1 MIQSLWTLCHK
12 LQEELAMKRKKVIM
26 LLLTAALV
34 CQPVNVFAGA
44 APDGKT
50 DASQTAAAQ
59 NGAWEAWTEEWETIK
74 NDWTK
79 VSMSPGSDETK
90 MNFAWYSKEGEE
102 TGLVYGTAS
111 DLSDGV
117 SAEITQSPAQEGYLS
132 NKVTLEGLKPGTTYY
147 YQVSGKETASF
158 TTDDDT
164 SDFSF
169 IFVGDP
175 QIGSSNEEKAKT
187 PEDIQ
192 KPTFL
197 TAQSEAVRND
207 TFNWN
212 YTLNRAYAKTG
223 NTANFILSS
232 GDQIQ
237 TNAEK
242 VQDGTISETEY
253 AGYLSPDLMKKVPV
267 ATTVGNHDA
276 DNANYTYHFNPANM
290 SELGDNGYVGGD
302 YYFTYGDALFIILNT
317 QDTNVSEH
325 KQFIEET
332 VNANKDCKWR
342 IVTLHQDIYGS
353 AEHSNEPEIT
363 NLRYSLVP
371 IFEENDVDIVLT
383 GHDHAYS
390 RTKILKGG
398 HSTTGFEYTDDEFD
412 EQLDKDIDVGDS
424 TETIYEAP
432 ANISDDTTDPDEQR
446 YLEYLYSVM
455 DDDAVQELTENQ
467 DTAINPDGIMYLTA
481 GSSSGSKYYDLVPRQ
496 QTYIAS
502 RWQQDVPTYSV
513 IDVTENSLTLNTYRT
528 DTDEPIDTQFT
539 IVKSA
544 DHSQLTDLIS
554 QAESLSAN
562 DYTEDSYNVMAQALE
577 AAKEVNEDAQA
588 TESELTNAYTALK
601 SAMDALV
608 KVQAPSDKPSG
619 GQDENQGGNPSG
631 GSQNDTSDPSGSGQN
646 TGNTSSGNTQN
657 TPTKADGVNDKDSLN
672 KASSGKTVKT
682 GDDANIVIPGIAL
695 AAAAIA
701 GGVTIY
707 IRRKRV

>member
-1 MIQSLWTLCHK
+1 MKWKKAAMLV
-12 LQEELAMKRKKVIM
+12 LA
-26 LLLTAALV
+26 AALV
-34 CQPVNVFAGA
+34 CQPMSAFADA
-44 APDGKT
+44 APDGMT

-59 NGAWEAWTEEWETIK
+59 GGAWEAWTQEWETLK
-74 NDWTK
+74 DDWTQ
-79 VSMSPGSDETK
+79 VSISPGADETQ
-90 MNFAWYSKEGEE
+90 MNFAWYSKDGEQ
-102 TGLVYGTAS
+102 TGFVYGTSS
-111 DLSDGV
+111 DLSDGQSV
-117 SAEITQSPAQEGYLS
+117 QITQTASQEGYLS
-132 NKVTLEGLKPGTTYY
+132 NKVTLKNLQPGTTYY
-147 YQVSGKETASF
+147 YQVAGKEIESF

-207 TFNWN
+207 TFNWS
-212 YTLNRAYAKTG
+212 YTLDRAYAKTG
-223 NTANFILSS
+223 NSAGFILSS

-242 VQDGTISETEY
+242 VADGTVSEMEY
-253 AGYLSPDLMKKVPV
+253 AGYLSPDVMKSVPV

-276 DNANYTYHFNPANM
+276 DNANYTYHFNTPNL
-290 SELGDNGYVGGD
+290 SDLGDNGYVGGD
-302 YYFTYGDALFIILNT
+302 YYFTYGDALFMILNT

-332 VNANKDCKWR
+332 VAANQDCKWR

-390 RTKILKGG
+390 RTKMLKGG
-398 HSTTGFEYTDDEFD
+398 QSTTGFEYTDDEFD

-432 ANISDDTTDPDEQR
+432 ANISDDTTDPAEQR

-455 DDDAVQELTENQ
+455 DENAVLELTDNQ
-467 DTAINPDGIMYLTA
+467 DVAIDSEGIMYLTA

-496 QTYIAS
+496 QSYIAN

-513 IDVTENSLTLNTYRT
+513 IDVTETTLTLNTYRT
-528 DTDEPIDTQFT
+528 DTDEKIDSQFML
-539 IVKSA
+539 VKSA
-544 DHSQLTDLIS
+544 DHSQLSALIS
-554 QAESLSAN
+554 EAEALASDDYTAES
-562 DYTEDSYNVMAQALE
+562 YGVMQQALE
-577 AAKEVNEDAQA
+577 AAKTVNDNAEA
-588 TESELTNAYTALK
+588 TTEELTNAYTALK

-608 KVQAPSDKPSG
+608 EVPVQAPSDEKP
-619 GQDENQGGNPSG
+619 DGNTDDP
-631 GSQNDTSDPSGSGQN
+631 SQNDNDSFVTDTS
-646 TGNTSSGNTQN
+646 
-657 TPTKADGVNDKDSLN
+657 AAGVNAKPSTV
-672 KASSGKTVKT
+672 KPVKT
-682 GDDANIVIPGIAL
+682 GDYTNVVLPAAVLVL
-695 AAAAIA
+695 AAAA
-701 GGVTIY
+701 GGTTIY
-707 IRRKRV
+707 IRRKRS

>member
-1 MIQSLWTLCHK
+1 MKWK
-12 LQEELAMKRKKVIM
+12 KAAMLV
-26 LLLTAALV
+26 LTAALV
-34 CQPVNVFAGA
+34 CQPMSAFADA
-44 APDGKT
+44 APDGMT

-59 NGAWEAWTEEWETIK
+59 GGAWEAWTQEWETLK
-74 NDWTK
+74 DDWTQ
-79 VSMSPGSDETK
+79 VSISPGADETQ
-90 MNFAWYSKEGEE
+90 MNFAWYSKDGEQ
-102 TGLVYGTAS
+102 TGFVYGTSS
-111 DLSDGV
+111 DLSDGQ
-117 SAEITQSPAQEGYLS
+117 SAQITQTASQEGYLS
-132 NKVTLEGLKPGTTYY
+132 NKVALKNLQPGTTYY
-147 YQVSGKETASF
+147 YQVAGKEIESF

-207 TFNWN
+207 TFNWS
-212 YTLNRAYAKTG
+212 YTLDRAYAKTG
-223 NTANFILSS
+223 NSAGFILSS

-242 VQDGTISETEY
+242 VADGTVSEMEY
-253 AGYLSPDLMKKVPV
+253 AGYLSPDVMKSVPV

-276 DNANYTYHFNPANM
+276 DNANYTYHFNTPNL
-290 SELGDNGYVGGD
+290 SDLGDNGYVGGD
-302 YYFTYGDALFIILNT
+302 YYFTYGDALFMILNT

-332 VNANKDCKWR
+332 VAANQDCKWR

-390 RTKILKGG
+390 RTKMLKGG
-398 HSTTGFEYTDDEFD
+398 QSTTGFEYTDDEFD

-432 ANISDDTTDPDEQR
+432 ANISDDTTDPAEQR

-455 DDDAVQELTENQ
+455 DENAVLELTDNQ
-467 DTAINPDGIMYLTA
+467 DVAIDSEGIMYLTA

-496 QTYIAS
+496 QSYIAN

-513 IDVTENSLTLNTYRT
+513 IDVTETTLTLNTYRT
-528 DTDEPIDTQFT
+528 DTDEKIDSQFML
-539 IVKSA
+539 VKSA
-544 DHSQLTDLIS
+544 DHSQLSALIS
-554 QAESLSAN
+554 EAEALASDDYTAES
-562 DYTEDSYNVMAQALE
+562 YGVMQQALE
-577 AAKEVNEDAQA
+577 AAKTVNDNAEA
-588 TESELTNAYTALK
+588 TTEELTNAYTALK

-608 KVQAPSDKPSG
+608 EVPVQAPSDEKP
-619 GQDENQGGNPSG
+619 DGNTDDP
-631 GSQNDTSDPSGSGQN
+631 SQNDNDSFVTDTS
-646 TGNTSSGNTQN
+646 
-657 TPTKADGVNDKDSLN
+657 AAGVNAKPSTV
-672 KASSGKTVKT
+672 KPVKT
-682 GDDANIVIPGIAL
+682 GDYTNVVLPAAVLVL
-695 AAAAIA
+695 AAAA
-701 GGVTIY
+701 GGTTIY
-707 IRRKRV
+707 IRRKRS

>member
-1 MIQSLWTLCHK
+1 MKWKKAAMLV
-12 LQEELAMKRKKVIM
+12 LA
-26 LLLTAALV
+26 AALV
-34 CQPVNVFAGA
+34 CQPMSAFADA
-44 APDGKT
+44 APDGMT

-59 NGAWEAWTEEWETIK
+59 GGAWEAWTQEWETLK
-74 NDWTK
+74 DDWTQ
-79 VSMSPGSDETK
+79 VSISPGADETQ
-90 MNFAWYSKEGEE
+90 MNFAWYSKDGEQ
-102 TGLVYGTAS
+102 TGFVYGTSS
-111 DLSDGV
+111 DLSDGQ
-117 SAEITQSPAQEGYLS
+117 SAQITQTASQEGYLS
-132 NKVTLEGLKPGTTYY
+132 NKVTLKNLQPGTTYY
-147 YQVSGKETASF
+147 YQVAGKEIESF

-207 TFNWN
+207 TFNWS
-212 YTLNRAYAKTG
+212 YTLDRAYAKTG
-223 NTANFILSS
+223 NSTGFILSS

-242 VQDGTISETEY
+242 VADGTVSEMEY
-253 AGYLSPDLMKKVPV
+253 AGYLSPDVMKSVPV

-276 DNANYTYHFNPANM
+276 DNANYTYHFNTPNL
-290 SELGDNGYVGGD
+290 SDLGDNGYVGGD
-302 YYFTYGDALFIILNT
+302 YYFTYGDALFMILNT

-332 VNANKDCKWR
+332 VAANQDCKWR

-390 RTKILKGG
+390 RTKMLKGG
-398 HSTTGFEYTDDEFD
+398 QSTTGFEYTDDEFD

-432 ANISDDTTDPDEQR
+432 ANISDDTTDPAEQR

-455 DDDAVQELTENQ
+455 DENAVLELTDNQ
-467 DTAINPDGIMYLTA
+467 DVAIDSEGIMYLTA

-496 QTYIAS
+496 QSYIAN

-513 IDVTENSLTLNTYRT
+513 IDVTETTLTLNTYRT
-528 DTDEPIDTQFT
+528 DTDEKIDSQFML
-539 IVKSA
+539 VKSA
-544 DHSQLTDLIS
+544 DHSQLSALIS
-554 QAESLSAN
+554 EAEALASDDYTAES
-562 DYTEDSYNVMAQALE
+562 YGVMQQALE
-577 AAKEVNEDAQA
+577 AAKTVNDNAEA
-588 TESELTNAYTALK
+588 TTEELTNAYTALK

-608 KVQAPSDKPSG
+608 EVPVQAPSDEKP
-619 GQDENQGGNPSG
+619 DGNTDDP
-631 GSQNDTSDPSGSGQN
+631 SQNDNDSFVTDTS
-646 TGNTSSGNTQN
+646 
-657 TPTKADGVNDKDSLN
+657 AAGVNAKPSTV
-672 KASSGKTVKT
+672 KPVKT
-682 GDDANIVIPGIAL
+682 GDYTNVVLPAAVLVL
-695 AAAAIA
+695 AAAA
-701 GGVTIY
+701 GGTTIY
-707 IRRKRV
+707 IRRKRS

>member
-1 MIQSLWTLCHK
+1 MLV
-12 LQEELAMKRKKVIM
+12 LA
-26 LLLTAALV
+26 AALV
-34 CQPVNVFAGA
+34 CQPMSAFADA
-44 APDGKT
+44 APDGMT

-59 NGAWEAWTEEWETIK
+59 GGAWEAWTQEWETLK
-74 NDWTK
+74 DDWTQ
-79 VSMSPGSDETK
+79 VSISPGADETQ
-90 MNFAWYSKEGEE
+90 MNFAWYSKDGEQ
-102 TGLVYGTAS
+102 TGFVYGTSS
-111 DLSDGV
+111 DLSDGQ
-117 SAEITQSPAQEGYLS
+117 SAQITQTASQEGYLS
-132 NKVTLEGLKPGTTYY
+132 NKVTLKNLQPGTTYY
-147 YQVSGKETASF
+147 YQVAGKEIESF

-207 TFNWN
+207 TFNWS
-212 YTLNRAYAKTG
+212 YTLDRAYAKTG
-223 NTANFILSS
+223 NSAGFILSS

-242 VQDGTISETEY
+242 VADGTVSEMEY
-253 AGYLSPDLMKKVPV
+253 AGYLSPDVMKSVPV

-276 DNANYTYHFNPANM
+276 DNANYTYHFNTPNL
-290 SELGDNGYVGGD
+290 SDLGDNGYVGGD
-302 YYFTYGDALFIILNT
+302 YYFTYGDALFMILNT

-332 VNANKDCKWR
+332 VAANQDCKWR

-390 RTKILKGG
+390 RTKMLKGG
-398 HSTTGFEYTDDEFD
+398 QSTTGFEYTDDEFD

-432 ANISDDTTDPDEQR
+432 ANISDDTTDPAEQR

-455 DDDAVQELTENQ
+455 DENAVLELTDNQ
-467 DTAINPDGIMYLTA
+467 DVAIDSEGIMYLTA

-496 QTYIAS
+496 QSYIAN

-513 IDVTENSLTLNTYRT
+513 IDVTETTLTLNTYRT
-528 DTDEPIDTQFT
+528 DTDEKIDSQFML
-539 IVKSA
+539 VKSA
-544 DHSQLTDLIS
+544 DHSQLSALIS
-554 QAESLSAN
+554 EAEALASDDYTAES
-562 DYTEDSYNVMAQALE
+562 YGVMQQALE
-577 AAKEVNEDAQA
+577 AAKTVNDNAEA
-588 TESELTNAYTALK
+588 TTEELTNAYTALK

-608 KVQAPSDKPSG
+608 EVPVQAPSDEKP
-619 GQDENQGGNPSG
+619 DGNTDDP
-631 GSQNDTSDPSGSGQN
+631 SQNDNDSFVTDTS
-646 TGNTSSGNTQN
+646 
-657 TPTKADGVNDKDSLN
+657 AAGVNAKPSTV
-672 KASSGKTVKT
+672 KPVKT
-682 GDDANIVIPGIAL
+682 GDYTNVVLPAAVLVL
-695 AAAAIA
+695 AAAA
-701 GGVTIY
+701 GGTTIY
-707 IRRKRV
+707 IRRKRS

>member
-1 MIQSLWTLCHK
+1 MKWKKAAMLV
-12 LQEELAMKRKKVIM
+12 LA
-26 LLLTAALV
+26 AALV
-34 CQPVNVFAGA
+34 CQPMSAFADA
-44 APDGKT
+44 APDGMT

-59 NGAWEAWTEEWETIK
+59 GGAWEAWTQEWETLK
-74 NDWTK
+74 DDWTQ
-79 VSMSPGSDETK
+79 VSISPGADETQ
-90 MNFAWYSKEGEE
+90 MNFAWYSKDSEQ
-102 TGLVYGTAS
+102 TGFVYGTSS
-111 DLSDGV
+111 DLSDGQ
-117 SAEITQSPAQEGYLS
+117 SAQITQTASQEGYLS
-132 NKVTLEGLKPGTTYY
+132 NKVTLKNLQPGTTYY
-147 YQVSGKETASF
+147 YQVAGKEIESF

-207 TFNWN
+207 TFNWS
-212 YTLNRAYAKTG
+212 YTLDRAYAKTG
-223 NTANFILSS
+223 NSAGFILSS

-242 VQDGTISETEY
+242 VADGTVSEMEY
-253 AGYLSPDLMKKVPV
+253 AGYLSPDVMKSVPV

-276 DNANYTYHFNPANM
+276 DNANYTYHFNTPNL
-290 SELGDNGYVGGD
+290 SDLGDNGYVGGD
-302 YYFTYGDALFIILNT
+302 YYFTYGDALFMILNT

-332 VNANKDCKWR
+332 VAANQDCKWR

-390 RTKILKGG
+390 RTKMLKGG
-398 HSTTGFEYTDDEFD
+398 QSTTGFEYTDDEFD

-432 ANISDDTTDPDEQR
+432 ANISDDTTDPAEQR

-455 DDDAVQELTENQ
+455 DENAVLELTDNQ
-467 DTAINPDGIMYLTA
+467 DVAIDSEGIMYLTA

-496 QTYIAS
+496 QSYIAN

-513 IDVTENSLTLNTYRT
+513 IDVTETTLTLNTYRT
-528 DTDEPIDTQFT
+528 DTDEKIDSQFML
-539 IVKSA
+539 VKSA
-544 DHSQLTDLIS
+544 DHSQLSALIS
-554 QAESLSAN
+554 EAEALASDDYTAES
-562 DYTEDSYNVMAQALE
+562 YGVMQQALE
-577 AAKEVNEDAQA
+577 AAKTVNDNAEA
-588 TESELTNAYTALK
+588 TTEELTNAYTALK

-608 KVQAPSDKPSG
+608 EVPVQAPSDEKP
-619 GQDENQGGNPSG
+619 DGNTDDP
-631 GSQNDTSDPSGSGQN
+631 SQNDNDSFVTDTS
-646 TGNTSSGNTQN
+646 
-657 TPTKADGVNDKDSLN
+657 AAGVNAKPSTV
-672 KASSGKTVKT
+672 KPVKT
-682 GDDANIVIPGIAL
+682 GDYTNVVLPAAVLVL
-695 AAAAIA
+695 AAAA
-701 GGVTIY
+701 GGTTIY
-707 IRRKRV
+707 IRRKRS

>member
-1 MIQSLWTLCHK
+1 MKWKKAAMLV
-12 LQEELAMKRKKVIM
+12 LA
-26 LLLTAALV
+26 AALV
-34 CQPVNVFAGA
+34 CQPMSAFADA
-44 APDGKT
+44 APDGMT

-59 NGAWEAWTEEWETIK
+59 GGAWEAWTQEWETLK
-74 NDWTK
+74 DDWTQ
-79 VSMSPGSDETK
+79 VSISPGADETQ
-90 MNFAWYSKEGEE
+90 MNFAWYSKDGEQ
-102 TGLVYGTAS
+102 TGFVYGTSS
-111 DLSDGV
+111 DLSDGQ
-117 SAEITQSPAQEGYLS
+117 SAQITQTASQEEYLS
-132 NKVTLEGLKPGTTYY
+132 NKVTLKNLQPGTTYY
-147 YQVSGKETASF
+147 YQVAGKEIESF

-207 TFNWN
+207 TFNWS
-212 YTLNRAYAKTG
+212 YTLDRAYAKTG
-223 NTANFILSS
+223 NSAGFILSS

-242 VQDGTISETEY
+242 VADGTVSEMEY
-253 AGYLSPDLMKKVPV
+253 AGYLSPDVMKSVPV

-276 DNANYTYHFNPANM
+276 DNANYTYHFNTPNL
-290 SELGDNGYVGGD
+290 SDLGDNGYVGGD
-302 YYFTYGDALFIILNT
+302 YYFTYGDALFMILNT

-332 VNANKDCKWR
+332 VAANQDCKWR

-390 RTKILKGG
+390 RTKMLKGG
-398 HSTTGFEYTDDEFD
+398 QSTTGFEYTDDEFD

-432 ANISDDTTDPDEQR
+432 ANISDDTTDPAEQR

-455 DDDAVQELTENQ
+455 DENAVLELTDNQ
-467 DTAINPDGIMYLTA
+467 DVAIDSEGIMYLTA

-496 QTYIAS
+496 QSYIAN

-513 IDVTENSLTLNTYRT
+513 IDVTETTLTLNTYRT
-528 DTDEPIDTQFT
+528 DTDEKIDSQFML
-539 IVKSA
+539 VKSA
-544 DHSQLTDLIS
+544 DHSQLSALIS
-554 QAESLSAN
+554 EAEALASDDYTAES
-562 DYTEDSYNVMAQALE
+562 YGVMQQALE
-577 AAKEVNEDAQA
+577 AAKTVNDNAEA
-588 TESELTNAYTALK
+588 TTEELTNAYTALK

-608 KVQAPSDKPSG
+608 EVPVQAPSDEKP
-619 GQDENQGGNPSG
+619 DGNTDDP
-631 GSQNDTSDPSGSGQN
+631 SQNDNDSFVTDTS
-646 TGNTSSGNTQN
+646 
-657 TPTKADGVNDKDSLN
+657 AAGVNAKPSTV
-672 KASSGKTVKT
+672 KPVKT
-682 GDDANIVIPGIAL
+682 GDYTNVVLPAAVLVL
-695 AAAAIA
+695 AAAA
-701 GGVTIY
+701 GGTTIY
-707 IRRKRV
+707 IRRKRS